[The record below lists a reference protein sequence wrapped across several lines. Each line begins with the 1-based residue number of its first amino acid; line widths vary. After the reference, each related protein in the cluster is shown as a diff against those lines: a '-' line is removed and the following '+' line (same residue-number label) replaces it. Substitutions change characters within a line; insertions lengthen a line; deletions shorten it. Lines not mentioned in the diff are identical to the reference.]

1 MWFGKPGDP
10 SVIPPLL
17 LAYGIAT
24 IGVEFAT
31 VFNNAMMPTLV
42 PPDQIGRLSGT
53 GWATGYIGGILSLIL
68 VLGFLAA
75 NPETGRTLFGLM
87 PLFGLDP
94 VTHQGDR
101 ITGPLTGIWF
111 IVFVLPMFLLTPDYP
126 AKRRIGEALREGL
139 GELKQTLGELPK
151 QKSLA
156 AFLLANMIY
165 TDGLVSL
172 FAFGGIYAAGTFGWH
187 TIQIGTFGIML
198 AIAGTF
204 GAWLGGKLDDRL
216 GPKRVIAG
224 SMLILLFAIVAIL
237 LVDKDSILFVKVAP
251 PAPGGALF
259 SGAAERAYLVLG
271 CLIGAAGGPLQAA
284 SRTLLIRLAPK
295 DRIAQYFGLF
305 ALTGKVTSFIGPL
318 LIGVIT
324 AVTASQKAG
333 MAVLVVFFV
342 AGLALLARV
351 RDDDNRMPGALPEAR
366 GLTAVAPIERIHG
379 DRADGARHAGADLA
393 VRLFLVIAEEH
404 VAMID
409 LAVDGNDVDRT
420 DAAFAALA
428 VRHHLEAGLV
438 ERIQHRPV
446 FGNHDLPAGIID
458 PDPERLRRQ
467 QPAGA
472 EGLVAQIGRRAS
484 GRRPAT
490 PRRVEQ
496 AHRAADGRH
505 AHPAAATES
514 PVEIDPVAFV
524 AGVDDQA
531 VAEQFGQF
539 IEIGGVAP

>member
-1 MWFGKPGDP
+1 MAVIASEATGGKIAQEYPGRAAVVSWIFFDWAAQPYFTLITTFVFAPYFANFVAADPAQGQALWGFATAAAGLMIALLSPVLGAIADASGRRKPWIAGFGALLVIGSCLMWFGKPSDA

-17 LAYGIAT
+17 LVYAIAT
-24 IGVEFAT
+24 VGVEFAT

-42 PPDQIGRLSGT
+42 PPDRIGRLSGT
-53 GWATGYIGGILSLIL
+53 GWATGYVGGILSLIL

-75 NPETGRTLFGLM
+75 SPETRRTLFGLT

-94 VTHQGDR
+94 VSHQGDR

-111 IVFVLPMFLLTPDYP
+111 VIFVTPMFLFTPDYP
-126 AKRRIGEALREGL
+126 ARRPIRDAVREGL
-139 GELKQTLGELPK
+139 SGLKRTLGELPK
-151 QKSLA
+151 QRSMA
-156 AFLLANMIY
+156 TFLLANMIY
-165 TDGLVSL
+165 SDGLVSL

-187 TIQIGTFGIML
+187 TIQIGTFGILL

-224 SMLILLFAIVAIL
+224 SLLILLFALAAIL
-237 LVDKDSILFVKVAP
+237 LVDKNSILFVKVAP

-333 MAVLVVFFV
+333 MALLVVFFV
-342 AGLALLARV
+342 AGLALLMRV
-351 RDDDNRMPGALPEAR
+351 RE
-366 GLTAVAPIERIHG
+366 
-379 DRADGARHAGADLA
+379 
-393 VRLFLVIAEEH
+393 
-404 VAMID
+404 
-409 LAVDGNDVDRT
+409 
-420 DAAFAALA
+420 
-428 VRHHLEAGLV
+428 
-438 ERIQHRPV
+438 
-446 FGNHDLPAGIID
+446 
-458 PDPERLRRQ
+458 
-467 QPAGA
+467 
-472 EGLVAQIGRRAS
+472 
-484 GRRPAT
+484 
-490 PRRVEQ
+490 
-496 AHRAADGRH
+496 
-505 AHPAAATES
+505 
-514 PVEIDPVAFV
+514 
-524 AGVDDQA
+524 
-531 VAEQFGQF
+531 
-539 IEIGGVAP
+539 